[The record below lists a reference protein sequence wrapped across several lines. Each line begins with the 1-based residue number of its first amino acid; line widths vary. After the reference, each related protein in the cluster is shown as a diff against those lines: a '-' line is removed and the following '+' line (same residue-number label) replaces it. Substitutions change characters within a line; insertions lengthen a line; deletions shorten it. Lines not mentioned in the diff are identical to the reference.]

1 MFDLDRWEEIWNTL
15 SRNKMRSFMTSMG
28 VFWAIVLLVV
38 MLGAGIGMRNMLMSN
53 ITVSKNSAFVMSRKT
68 SVAYKGYA
76 KGRYWSMKFDDIS
89 ALKHRIPGVKYITR
103 NIGSRSEMIING
115 ENSYEAY
122 VEGLEVEHQKV
133 DPVNMLYGRFINDLD
148 IARERSVCLIG
159 KSLYKTLF
167 PDGGDVTGQNIQIGA
182 NMYNVVGVID
192 ANNNGSTIGDVDNMA
207 IIPLS
212 TMITKYNLSDRI
224 YNFGFTAD
232 AGFGISEVEDN
243 VTERLKALYDIA
255 PDDNK
260 ALMVINVEEQFQALD
275 SLFSGIETLI
285 WIVGIGTLLAGIVG
299 VSNIML
305 IVIKERT
312 QEIGVRRALGA
323 TPRDIITQIMTES
336 FVLTF
341 VTGVMALGFSVTILS
356 LAENLTDGTRLQ
368 ISFELAIVS
377 ATIVISSGLLAGII
391 PAIRAISIKAVDA
404 IREE

>member
-148 IARERSVCLIG
+148 ISRERSVCLIG